1 MKLYNSLSRKTENF
15 VPLDPSMVKIYSCGV
30 TTYDEIHL
38 GHVRQAVVFD
48 VLRNYFEY
56 LGYKVIYVRNF
67 TDIDDKIIKK
77 ANDKHQDPLELSD
90 YYVQETVKDL
100 RKLKVGD
107 ATFQPKVTETIPE
120 IIDFIGALID
130 KGNAYVAN
138 GEVLFD
144 VDSFTQ
150 YGKLSGR
157 KTEDLVSGDE
167 SANKRKPYDFSL
179 WKPAKEGEPFW
190 DSPWGPG
197 RPGWHIECSVMA
209 KKYLGDTFDIHGGGL
224 DLVFP
229 HHENEIAQSEAA
241 NGKVLANYWMHNGLV
256 NLNGKK
262 MSKSL
267 GNFYTVKDL
276 LKKYTVDEIRLAV
289 LSRGFSLPLNFSEKL
304 FVTTRKKLYN
314 FYKILSKIDSILSG
328 TIPDF
333 SVNWA
338 KYENIDRLE
347 SNFKTAMDDNFNT
360 AKAITSIALAF
371 DQASEVMEIKQ
382 EEEKKVVL
390 SVFVKNLRKVASVLR
405 ILDED
410 PKKYI
415 DSVKSEFLKSI
426 KVSEDEIMA
435 LLAKRSK
442 AKESKDYQTSD
453 EIRKYLTEHKISV
466 QDTKTGTLWDIDF
479 S

>member
-144 VDSFTQ
+144 VDSFAQ

-190 DSPWGPG
+190 DSPWGSG

-338 KYENIDRLE
+338 KYEKIDKLE

-371 DQASEVMEIKQ
+371 DQA
-382 EEEKKVVL
+382 
-390 SVFVKNLRKVASVLR
+390 
-405 ILDED
+405 
-410 PKKYI
+410 
-415 DSVKSEFLKSI
+415 
-426 KVSEDEIMA
+426 
-435 LLAKRSK
+435 
-442 AKESKDYQTSD
+442 
-453 EIRKYLTEHKISV
+453 
-466 QDTKTGTLWDIDF
+466 
-479 S
+479 